1 MSWQACIFLNPFEFR
16 AFHYRTALDL
26 YLDGYKKFKAELA
39 PVVLE
44 NETQQYHP
52 VHLYAGSSGATYHYR
67 WLAARHDPTGCVVIN
82 AQDGGGLPMPL
93 GDAIDAAIAQ
103 QKEKS

>member
-52 VHLYAGSSGATYHYR
+52 
-67 WLAARHDPTGCVVIN
+67 
-82 AQDGGGLPMPL
+82 L